1 MSSSVKLMMTQGVSQ
16 HNAALWLV
24 RQQQGLIQESG
35 MENMMK
41 TMREHF
47 PARTVVIEQSLD
59 MFGIKRNEDG
69 TLLFPR
75 HSDKRFPV
83 ARIRKRLAA
92 YGWRGE
98 RLDKE
103 VARIVAGPDIL
114 PDRREYSII
123 FPYGWEKKQLTRE
136 MRRMF
141 PRKTGR
147 RVLIMLDEFHQFI
160 DSREKQ

>member
-1 MSSSVKLMMTQGVSQ
+1 
-16 HNAALWLV
+16 
-24 RQQQGLIQESG
+24 

-75 HSDKRFPV
+75 QSDKRFPV

-98 RLDKE
+98 RLNKE
-103 VARIVAGPDIL
+103 VARIVAGPDIFAERSECSL
-114 PDRREYSII
+114 
-123 FPYGWEKKQLTRE
+123 L
-136 MRRMF
+136 
-141 PRKTGR
+141 
-147 RVLIMLDEFHQFI
+147 
-160 DSREKQ
+160 

>member
-1 MSSSVKLMMTQGVSQ
+1 MSGV
-16 HNAALWLV
+16 
-24 RQQQGLIQESG
+24 
-35 MENMMK
+35 
-41 TMREHF
+41 
-47 PARTVVIEQSLD
+47 
-59 MFGIKRNEDG
+59 KRNEDG

-75 HSDKRFPV
+75 HSDKRFPI

-98 RLDKE
+98 RLNKE
-103 VARIVAGPDIL
+103 VARIVAGPD
-114 PDRREYSII
+114 I

-147 RVLIMLDEFHQFI
+147 RVLIMLDELHHFS
-160 DSREKQ
+160 DLREKP

>member
-1 MSSSVKLMMTQGVSQ
+1 
-16 HNAALWLV
+16 
-24 RQQQGLIQESG
+24 

-47 PARTVVIEQSLD
+47 PTRTVVIEQSLD
-59 MFGIKRNEDG
+59 MFGVKRNEDG

-75 HSDKRFPV
+75 HSDKRFPI

-98 RLDKE
+98 RLNKE
-103 VARIVAGPDIL
+103 VARIVAGPDIYAE
-114 PDRREYSII
+114 RNEYNII

-136 MRRMF
+136 MR
-141 PRKTGR
+141 
-147 RVLIMLDEFHQFI
+147 
-160 DSREKQ
+160 

>member
-1 MSSSVKLMMTQGVSQ
+1 
-16 HNAALWLV
+16 
-24 RQQQGLIQESG
+24 
-35 MENMMK
+35 MENMLK

-47 PARTVVIEQSLD
+47 PVRTVVIEQSLD
-59 MFGIKRNEDG
+59 MFGVKRNEDG

-98 RLDKE
+98 RLNKE
-103 VARIVAGPDIL
+103 VVRIVAGPDIL
-114 PDRREYSII
+114 PERRDYSII

-141 PRKTGR
+141 LRKTG
-147 RVLIMLDEFHQFI
+147 
-160 DSREKQ
+160 

>member
-1 MSSSVKLMMTQGVSQ
+1 MCSELHK
-16 HNAALWLV
+16 
-24 RQQQGLIQESG
+24 SG
-35 MENMMK
+35 SFISFFEC
-41 TMREHF
+41 
-47 PARTVVIEQSLD
+47 P
-59 MFGIKRNEDG
+59 FG
-69 TLLFPR
+69 
-75 HSDKRFPV
+75 
-83 ARIRKRLAA
+83 KRLAA

-98 RLDKE
+98 RLNKE

-114 PDRREYSII
+114 PERRDYSII

-147 RVLIMLDEFHQFI
+147 RVLIMLDELHQFI

>member
-1 MSSSVKLMMTQGVSQ
+1 
-16 HNAALWLV
+16 
-24 RQQQGLIQESG
+24 

-41 TMREHF
+41 FMREHF
-47 PARTVVIEQSLD
+47 PARTVVVEQSLD

-83 ARIRKRLAA
+83 GRIRKRLAA

-98 RLDKE
+98 RLNKE
-103 VARIVAGPDIL
+103 VARIVAGPNIL
-114 PDRREYSII
+114 PERRDASII

-141 PRKTGR
+141 PRKSGR
-147 RVLIMLDEFHQFI
+147 RVMIMLDELHLLFN
-160 DSREKQ
+160 SRDQSLSVPDKSAY

>member
-1 MSSSVKLMMTQGVSQ
+1 
-16 HNAALWLV
+16 
-24 RQQQGLIQESG
+24 

-75 HSDKRFPV
+75 QSDKRFPV

-98 RLDKE
+98 RLNKE
-103 VARIVAGPDIL
+103 VARIVAGLI
-114 PDRREYSII
+114 SS
-123 FPYGWEKKQLTRE
+123 LTGGDTAL
-136 MRRMF
+136 F
-141 PRKTGR
+141 SLTDGR
-147 RVLIMLDEFHQFI
+147 R
-160 DSREKQ
+160 SS

>member
-1 MSSSVKLMMTQGVSQ
+1 
-16 HNAALWLV
+16 
-24 RQQQGLIQESG
+24 

-41 TMREHF
+41 FMREHF
-47 PARTVVIEQSLD
+47 PARTVVVEQSLD
-59 MFGIKRNEDG
+59 MLGIKRNEDG

-83 ARIRKRLAA
+83 GRIRKRLAA

-98 RLDKE
+98 RLNKE
-103 VARIVAGPDIL
+103 VARIVAGPKIL
-114 PDRREYSII
+114 PERRDASII

-141 PRKTGR
+141 PRKSGR
-147 RVLIMLDEFHQFI
+147 RVMIMLDELHLLFN
-160 DSREKQ
+160 SRDQSLSVPDKSAY

>member
-1 MSSSVKLMMTQGVSQ
+1 
-16 HNAALWLV
+16 
-24 RQQQGLIQESG
+24 

-41 TMREHF
+41 FMREHF
-47 PARTVVIEQSLD
+47 PARTVVVEQSLD

-83 ARIRKRLAA
+83 GRIRKRLAA

-98 RLDKE
+98 RLNKE
-103 VARIVAGPDIL
+103 VARIVAGPNIL
-114 PDRREYSII
+114 PERRDASII
-123 FPYGWEKKQLTRE
+123 FPYGWEKQQLTRE

-141 PRKTGR
+141 PHKSGR
-147 RVLIMLDEFHQFI
+147 RVMIMLDELHLLFN
-160 DSREKQ
+160 SREQSLSVPDKPAY

>member
-1 MSSSVKLMMTQGVSQ
+1 
-16 HNAALWLV
+16 
-24 RQQQGLIQESG
+24 
-35 MENMMK
+35 MEN
-41 TMREHF
+41 TMRTMHELF
-47 PARTVVIEQSLD
+47 PMRTVVIEQSLD
-59 MFGIKRNEDG
+59 MFGVKRNEDG

-83 ARIRKRLAA
+83 ARIRKRLTA

-98 RLDKE
+98 RLNKE

-114 PDRREYSII
+114 PERRDYSII

-147 RVLIMLDEFHQFI
+147 RVLIMLDELHQFI

>member
-1 MSSSVKLMMTQGVSQ
+1 MTQGVSQ

-24 RQQQGLIQESG
+24 RQLQGLIRESE
-35 MENMMK
+35 MEHMLK
-41 TMREHF
+41 TMPEHF
-47 PARTVVIEQSLD
+47 PVRTVLIQHSLD
-59 MFGIKRNEDG
+59 MFGVKRNEDG

-98 RLDKE
+98 RLNKE

-114 PDRREYSII
+114 PERRDYSII

-141 PRKTGR
+141 LRKTG
-147 RVLIMLDEFHQFI
+147 
-160 DSREKQ
+160 

>member
-1 MSSSVKLMMTQGVSQ
+1 MAQGVNQ

-24 RQQQGLIQESG
+24 RQLQVLIPESG

-59 MFGIKRNEDG
+59 MSDTKRNEDG

-75 HSDKRFPV
+75 HSDKRFPI
-83 ARIRKRLAA
+83 ARIRKRL
-92 YGWRGE
+92 
-98 RLDKE
+98 
-103 VARIVAGPDIL
+103 ARIVAGPDIL
-114 PDRREYSII
+114 PERRDYSII

-147 RVLIMLDEFHQFI
+147 RALIMLDELHQFF
-160 DSREKQ
+160 DSREKP

>member
-1 MSSSVKLMMTQGVSQ
+1 
-16 HNAALWLV
+16 
-24 RQQQGLIQESG
+24 

-41 TMREHF
+41 TMSEHF

-59 MFGIKRNEDG
+59 MSGIKRNEDG

-98 RLDKE
+98 RLNKE

-114 PDRREYSII
+114 PERRDYSII
-123 FPYGWEKKQLTRE
+123 FPYGWEKKQLT
-136 MRRMF
+136 
-141 PRKTGR
+141 
-147 RVLIMLDEFHQFI
+147 
-160 DSREKQ
+160 EKSGHLAWYALVALAPAWQDCGALSPAQENLFLTRWLASAEATPVFARCYTRY